1 MPRALVL
8 LLLSFSLRAAIWPTT
23 LDAYKRAE
31 TGPIS
36 ISDSDQ
42 RVWAEYGLEESERAQ
57 YTRPGRT
64 TRVIVEAW
72 RLKDSTSAIAASQW
86 VRGLAPPGCLV
97 HAQGNYVAV
106 FLSGYLP
113 SKSELEFWT
122 NRLPGFR
129 HGPAPSLTS
138 FLPQQNR
145 IAGRDRYILGPASLQ
160 AFLPAVGPPAAAFGP
175 FQTEA
180 QVAQYQVEGQ
190 EGPVTAAMFRFPTAV
205 IARQQL
211 PEFAKV
217 PGVRLKRSG
226 PTVVLALPAPGQSL
240 SAESADRILK
250 SVQFDIMFNYT
261 DTTSTRMPDVGGMMI
276 AIFQLTGLILLIA
289 MGGGILVAG
298 ILMFSHRFKADG
310 SNAAMT
316 TLKLGG

>member
-1 MPRALVL
+1 M
-8 LLLSFSLRAAIWPTT
+8 
-23 LDAYKRAE
+23 
-31 TGPIS
+31 
-36 ISDSDQ
+36 
-42 RVWAEYGLEESERAQ
+42 
-57 YTRPGRT
+57 
-64 TRVIVEAW
+64 
-72 RLKDSTSAIAASQW
+72 
-86 VRGLAPPGCLV
+86 
-97 HAQGNYVAV
+97 AV

-160 AFLPAVGPPAAAFGP
+160 AFLPAVGPSAAAFGP

-180 QVAQYQVEGQ
+180 QVAHYQLEGQ

-226 PTVVLALPAPGQSL
+226 PTVVLAGTVAIP
-240 SAESADRILK
+240 
-250 SVQFDIMFNYT
+250 
-261 DTTSTRMPDVGGMMI
+261 TSTSAPCTRRSSSGSSSTSQTFD
-276 AIFQLTGLILLIA
+276 ASRLTTCEA
-289 MGGGILVAG
+289 
-298 ILMFSHRFKADG
+298 R
-310 SNAAMT
+310 
-316 TLKLGG
+316 